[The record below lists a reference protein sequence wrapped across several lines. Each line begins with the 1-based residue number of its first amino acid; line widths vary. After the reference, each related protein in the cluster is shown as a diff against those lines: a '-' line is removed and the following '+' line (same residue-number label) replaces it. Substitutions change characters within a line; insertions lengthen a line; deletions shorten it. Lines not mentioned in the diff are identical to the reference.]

1 MVTALKC
8 DSFIIY
14 QSVLFK
20 KNTFYLFFL
29 SKRKCIFHSIRSW
42 TAFFWSNSDIIC
54 FFLWGAYKE
63 IKGCDIWQV
72 EWKVHGSRKS
82 LLLNPT
88 AMVPNLYSK
97 YLQEMM
103 KICNLA
109 LPLDHIITKSK
120 RGFPYIPLNS
130 QFTATFWKVQN
141 LTPLFVGL
149 PASHNFSLM
158 WLWPTSDFMT
168 KTGRGL
174 HPLECVCIYRYM

>member
-20 KNTFYLFFL
+20 KTPFIYFFKQEKMHFPFYQVTD
-29 SKRKCIFHSIRSW
+29 SIFSD
-42 TAFFWSNSDIIC
+42 NSDIIC
-54 FFLWGAYKE
+54 FFLWGAYEE

-72 EWKVHGSRKS
+72 EWKVHGSSKS
-82 LLLNPT
+82 LLLNPN

-120 RGFPYIPLNS
+120 RGFPYIPSNF

-149 PASHNFSLM
+149 PASHNCSLM
-158 WLWPTSDFMT
+158 
-168 KTGRGL
+168 
-174 HPLECVCIYRYM
+174 